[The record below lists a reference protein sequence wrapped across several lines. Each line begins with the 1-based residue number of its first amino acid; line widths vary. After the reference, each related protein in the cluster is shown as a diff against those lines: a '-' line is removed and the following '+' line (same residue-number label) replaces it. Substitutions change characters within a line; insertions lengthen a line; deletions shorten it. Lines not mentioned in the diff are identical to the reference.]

1 MYEKRKLAALEV
13 EQIMKKLAS
22 TGEREKVK
30 HLLGTLVDEY
40 AVSGHANRRKGG
52 LLCLAAATVALKY
65 DYEALNFNFLGQI
78 IMPVAASLNDQDPRV
93 RYYACEAMYNIAK
106 ATQEEFISNQ
116 ELFLEV
122 FSALFNL
129 YGDVDG
135 NVQNAAQH
143 LDEVLQTIV
152 TSSSKFDVKE
162 LMLLLRDCLYARN
175 VHKRQFLIGWVVALF
190 SMPSLDMLPFLPEIL
205 PGLMSMLED
214 NHQEIRQL
222 VANTLKDF
230 LMELAGSADESV
242 VDYVALLKVLLES
255 CHSMDTTTC
264 QTSLQWLNVVVEVA
278 LPEVLSQYGPIV
290 GTVLSSISHPNLEV
304 QRVARSVNTLL
315 LQSNIPASW
324 QTLDME
330 DLLKKINKELSSNQ
344 EPTRFE
350 ALSWLE
356 FLLRQ
361 RPAAVLAE
369 CESIV
374 NAVLDALT
382 MHWNRVVKSGINL
395 LGILAQQESQ
405 FRVVMEALLQRFQGK
420 EGLKLLHSSGAFVI
434 QRLAQLSGAKVVFS
448 ELAFALESDKFDTE
462 FASTMVQALN
472 VLLVTSPELIDLPR
486 LLREGLSNSETKE
499 FFLVLFPAW
508 SKSVCAVLT
517 ICFLARAYE
526 LAWKLIKEFGDSLYG
541 TSADA
546 MVQIVRLVKLIE
558 APAFGFLRLELIQH
572 EQNPYLMKSLH
583 GLLMLL
589 PQTDAFH
596 TLVDR
601 LKSVPPY
608 SCNAINQ
615 QSSKEVEQE
624 DFIDY
629 DKLLETFVQNR
640 SINERDQSE
649 NTKAI
654 VPVGSDN
661 AVAFFK

>member
-1 MYEKRKLAALEV
+1 
-13 EQIMKKLAS
+13 
-22 TGEREKVK
+22 
-30 HLLGTLVDEY
+30 
-40 AVSGHANRRKGG
+40 
-52 LLCLAAATVALKY
+52 
-65 DYEALNFNFLGQI
+65 
-78 IMPVAASLNDQDPRV
+78 MPVAASLNDQDPRV

-122 FSALFNL
+122 FSALFKL

-143 LDEVLQTIV
+143 LDEVLKTIV
-152 TSSSKFDVKE
+152 TSSSTFDVKD
-162 LMLLLRDCLYARN
+162 LMFCLRDCLFATN
-175 VHKRQFLIGWVVALF
+175 VHKRQFLIGWVLALF

-222 VANTLKDF
+222 VTKTLQDF
-230 LMELAGSADESV
+230 LMELSASADESV
-242 VDYVALLKVLLES
+242 VDYVALLKVLLH
-255 CHSMDTTTC
+255 CCQSMDTTTC
-264 QTSLQWLNVVVEVA
+264 QTALQWLNVVIEVA

-290 GTVLSSISHPNLEV
+290 GTVLSCVSHSNLEV
-304 QRVARSVNTLL
+304 QRMAKAVNTLL
-315 LQSNIPASW
+315 LQSNLPVSW
-324 QTLDME
+324 KTLDME
-330 DLLKKINKELSSNQ
+330 DLLKTINKELSSNQ

-350 ALSWLE
+350 ALRWLE

-369 CESIV
+369 CEAVV

-382 MHWNRVVKSGINL
+382 MHWDRVVKSGINL
-395 LGILAQQESQ
+395 LGVLAQQESQ
-405 FRVVMEALLQRFQGK
+405 FRVVMEALLQRFQGR

-434 QRLAQLSGAKVVFS
+434 QRLAQQSGAKEVFS
-448 ELAFALESDKFDTE
+448 ELAYALQSDKFDAE

-472 VLLVTSPELIDLPR
+472 VLLVTSPDLIELPR
-486 LLREGLSNSETKE
+486 VLREGLGSPETKE

-526 LAWKLIKEFGDSLYG
+526 LAWKVIKEFGDSLYG

-572 EQNPYLMKSLH
+572 EQNPYLMKCLH

-608 SCNAINQ
+608 TCNPVLQQGAREEEKFVDQEQLLQTFIQNRTVMEGGRNENKRAAGSMESQ
-615 QSSKEVEQE
+615 GHSILDTKDQSSPGS
-624 DFIDY
+624 
-629 DKLLETFVQNR
+629 LSPPLSR
-640 SINERDQSE
+640 LSSERPMPSE
-649 NTKAI
+649 NMKESKSFG
-654 VPVGSDN
+654 PGCDR
-661 AVAFFK
+661 